1 MILEAPYDEV
11 LKIRFEVMY
20 PDKNIEYVK
29 LPSDNLGLHMGN
41 FVDNKLVTV
50 TSLFLEGRD
59 LQFRKLATLKDFQNK
74 GYATELIKWILD
86 YAKEFKLNKVWC
98 NSRVDNISFYEKFG
112 LVKTDN
118 IFTKDGIDFVV
129 MEKTSF

>member
-1 MILEAPYDEV
+1 MILEASYDEV
-11 LKIRFEVMY
+11 LKVRLEVMY

-41 FVDNKLVTV
+41 FVENQLVTV

-98 NSRVDNISFYEKFG
+98 NSRVDKISFYEKFG
-112 LVKTDN
+112 FVKTDN
-118 IFTKDGIDFVV
+118 IFTKDGIDFII

>member
-86 YAKEFKLNKVWC
+86 YAKEFKLNKVWS